1 MAHTKQLLS
10 RDEMNSIEV
19 VTNKSKV
26 ERYIAGQEQFKNG
39 ACSEEEATKRR
50 EKKRAAATQTLV

>member
-10 RDEMNSIEV
+10 QDEMNSIEV

-26 ERYIAGQEQFKNG
+26 ERYIGPG
-39 ACSEEEATKRR
+39 AVQKWGLFREEATKRR

>member
-26 ERYIAGQEQFKNG
+26 ERYIGPGPVQKWGLFRGGGNKKKG
-39 ACSEEEATKRR
+39 
-50 EKKRAAATQTLV
+50 KKRAAATQTLV